1 MIGRHVRRLKVSPC
15 RKTTGTPAPAVSYAR
30 PCECTVPTLL
40 PPVVGLIVA
49 LGRRAFDWLADAMD
63 QLPSSDDPLTDL
75 VEAGVRV
82 FRRLV
87 VEHPAELVPQFR
99 SEAHNA
105 MARLHSRFQRLQEN
119 RLLDDRSISEAAFPF
134 HALCEGLAA
143 IELRCILTI
152 GQEDRIWRNGLTAL
166 ISGFCPPAT

>member
-1 MIGRHVRRLKVSPC
+1 M
-15 RKTTGTPAPAVSYAR
+15 
-30 PCECTVPTLL
+30 
-40 PPVVGLIVA
+40 GLIVA

-63 QLPSSDDPLTDL
+63 ELPSSDDPLTDL

-87 VEHPAELVPQFR
+87 VEHPALFRIGIQHGDVPAELVPQFR